1 MGCAESKGTVA
12 IPAVEKMKKGEVSKP
27 GTNDPVNIEP
37 VNDEKYENN
46 KDKKDIV
53 PPTVIADG
61 SDIDEID

>member
-37 VNDEKYENN
+37 VNDEK
-46 KDKKDIV
+46 
-53 PPTVIADG
+53 
-61 SDIDEID
+61 